1 VVTAGERSALSDA
14 VATDRLLAPGD
25 LLRFDVGCL
34 LDGYWSDIGRT
45 AVVGSPTT
53 LQSQRYDAILDGLD
67 AQLAAARPGAS
78 AASVFDLAVATTES
92 AGLAPYRRHHCGHG
106 IGLDVYE
113 AEIGWGGMMIE
124 DALVVTADGVAPLT
138 TLARGLT
145 EVPA

>member
-1 VVTAGERSALSDA
+1 
-14 VATDRLLAPGD
+14 
-25 LLRFDVGCL
+25 VGCL

-67 AQLAAARPGAS
+67 AQLAAARPGVS

-113 AEIGWGGMMIE
+113 APIVRPGEDVPLEEGMTFCFETPYYEIGWGGMMIE